1 MRVVLVLSALIGL
14 LCCPVLAQPASP
26 EAQRDSLR
34 AAYERFEYDRA
45 EAFARA
51 ILGRYAEHPPGTI
64 VEAHTTLGILLFAR
78 GADVEARQQ
87 FADALALDPTLRL
100 DPLLVSPKTVEAF
113 EAVRREAEARRLP
126 AAQDPPPARYVL
138 VRDPRPGAALRSMVV
153 PGWGQFHKRERAKGW
168 AFAGAFVLTAGGF
181 VGAHLQR
188 GRAEDAY
195 LAEDDPARVAERYE
209 AFNTWQRTRGVLGL
223 AAGAVW
229 LASTLDALAT
239 GAPEATTSSR
249 ALTLG
254 PKGLRIRF

>member
-45 EAFARA
+45 ETFARA
-51 ILGRYAEHPPGTI
+51 ILGRYAEHPPGAI

-126 AAQDPPPARYVL
+126 FPQEPPPTRYVL
-138 VRDPRPGAALRSMVV
+138 VRDPRPGAALRSIAL
-153 PGWGQFHKRERAKGW
+153 PGWGQFHKGERAKGW
-168 AFAGAFVLTAGGF
+168 AYAGAFALTAGGF
-181 VGAHLQR
+181 VGAHLWR

-195 LAEDDPARVAERYE
+195 LAETDPTRVAERYD
-209 AFNTWQRTRGVLGL
+209 AFNAWQRRRGALGL
-223 AAGAVW
+223 AAAAVW
-229 LASTLDALAT
+229 AAAAVDALAT
-239 GAPEATTSSR
+239 GAPEAPTR
-249 ALTLG
+249 ALTVG
-254 PKGLRIRF
+254 PGRLVVRF